1 MFAHKMVIGENSNFA
16 AEYNLPKELRGL
28 PLEIIIFP
36 ISEKQPTTTN
46 TSMNEMESLLSF
58 NDQHHITIPKDISIE
73 KLANEV
79 NL

>member
-1 MFAHKMVIGENSNFA
+1 MFAHKMIVGENSNFA
-16 AEYNLPKELRGL
+16 VEYNLPKELRGL
-28 PLEIIIFP
+28 SLEVIIFP
-36 ISEKQPTTTN
+36 ISEKQPTTN
-46 TSMNEMESLLSF
+46 TSMSEMESLLSF